1 MLPKKQYVR
10 ILVRIWQIPK
20 NQLIQKHATAHFYL
34 FKMIF
39 LQHIARGINSDII
52 IVNEKHYC

>member
-1 MLPKKQYVR
+1 MIRDL
-10 ILVRIWQIPK
+10 WQIPK
-20 NQLIQKHATAHFYL
+20 NQLIQKHATTHFYL

-52 IVNEKHYC
+52 IVNEKHCC